1 MKKIFALALFAVMA
15 ISASA
20 QLYVGGSLKAWR
32 DGTDHV
38 TTAAILPEI
47 GYTYSDQ
54 WAFGTVIGWDHTHE
68 TGITTNLFKI
78 EPYARLTYFKSGIVG
93 LFVDGGF
100 GLGFGKTKFG
110 GESSDTAT
118 TWNIGFQPG
127 VSLAVSEHCS
137 FVAHFGFLGYKG
149 ANDAA
154 KEGGH
159 PDEWGL
165 NFSGND
171 LKIGFYYNF

>member
-1 MKKIFALALFAVMA
+1 MHFLLLWLF
-15 ISASA
+15 SASA

-100 GLGFGKTKFG
+100 GLGFGKQR
-110 GESSDTAT
+110 SSYYLEHRFPAGRFTCSKRT
-118 TWNIGFQPG
+118 LQLRG
-127 VSLAVSEHCS
+127 SLRFPWLQGC
-137 FVAHFGFLGYKG
+137 
-149 ANDAA
+149 
-154 KEGGH
+154 
-159 PDEWGL
+159 
-165 NFSGND
+165 
-171 LKIGFYYNF
+171 